1 MILTVINPLSTTDAV
16 ILAIAAFVGI
26 ILLGQLARYM
36 VIGQ

>member
-1 MILTVINPLSTTDAV
+1 MILTVVNPATPAEAA